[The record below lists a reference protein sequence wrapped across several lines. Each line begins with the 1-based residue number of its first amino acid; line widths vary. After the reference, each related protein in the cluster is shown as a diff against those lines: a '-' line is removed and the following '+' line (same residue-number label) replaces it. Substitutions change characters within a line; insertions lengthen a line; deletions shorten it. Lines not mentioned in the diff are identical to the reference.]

1 MKMSLDAARS
11 SSSCH
16 AHPLPTNC
24 SSSRWNKLIRGVG
37 GGGVA
42 ALWPNQLANWPINPA
57 PQSAER
63 TRPLKAIRLGHFAV
77 HSLGTP
83 CPSLCKCPKCK
94 WRHTHTHTIATSK
107 RKACKG
113 GGFLIG
119 CAKGHTVS
127 KVLSRGGKGGGIF

>member
-1 MKMSLDAARS
+1 MHSFIHVTRDNAMKMSLDAARS

-83 CPSLCKCPKCK
+83 CPSPSSSPSLCKCPKCK
-94 WRHTHTHTIATSK
+94 WRHTHTHTQLQQAREK
-107 RKACKG
+107 LVKG
-113 GGFLIG
+113 ADF
-119 CAKGHTVS
+119 
-127 KVLSRGGKGGGIF
+127 